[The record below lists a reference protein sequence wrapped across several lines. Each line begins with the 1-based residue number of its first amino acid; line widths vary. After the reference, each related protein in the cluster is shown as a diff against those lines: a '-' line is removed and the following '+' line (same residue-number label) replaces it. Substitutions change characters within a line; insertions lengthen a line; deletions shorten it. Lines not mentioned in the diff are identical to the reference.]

1 MDDVE
6 RERETVR
13 LQREA
18 WLNGYAQRAMVTAE
32 TRRRVRELYPMPPVE
47 RPRVV
52 LLNDRAWNSR
62 LWRFVGGQF
71 QSRAAGSGPDVPA
84 SLWDSVAQIT
94 PTRETIIALYDLIQR
109 PTEVVTEEQ
118 ER

>member
-1 MDDVE
+1 MD
-6 RERETVR
+6 ERETVR

-18 WLNGYAQRAMVTAE
+18 FINGACVFGSAGLTSAMVVDHA
-32 TRRRVRELYPMPPVE
+32 RARYPMPPVE

-52 LLNDRAWNSR
+52 LLNDRAWNNR
-62 LWRFVGGQF
+62 EWRFVGGQF

-84 SLWDSVAQIT
+84 SLWNSVAQIT

-118 ER
+118 ES